1 MMVHPRPAK
10 IGQWSEPALKVLRE
24 RYLQPAGSG
33 KPGSPVDWETP
44 EDMCWRV
51 AQAIA
56 RAERTW
62 GASQADVR
70 QIASQFYD
78 LMVDGLFLPNSPT
91 IMNAGAE
98 NGLQYSACYVLP
110 VEDSIEG
117 IFEAI
122 KRAALIHQS
131 GGGTGMSFSRLR
143 PRNSPVRSS
152 GGSASGPVSF
162 MRVFD
167 AATQA
172 IKQGGKRR
180 GANMGVLRV
189 DHPDILEFVECKL
202 GGAITNFNISVAI
215 TDTFMQAL
223 EQDEEYDLLAQ
234 PGWPRPDGGR
244 YSGGETVGRLR
255 AGDVWERIV
264 QAAWRS
270 GDPGLMFLDT
280 VNFSPANPTPKLCQI
295 ESTNPCGEQ
304 SLPPNDACN
313 LGSINLARFADNKGL
328 LCWEELERVVRLAVR
343 FLDDV
348 IEVNPYPLPEIDAT
362 VKANRRIGL
371 GIMGWADLLFELGI
385 PYDSE
390 AALELADE
398 VMSFIQRIGHDES
411 ARLAEL
417 RGAFPNWPRSIYKD
431 DRPRR
436 NATITTI
443 APTGSVS
450 IIADCSS
457 GIEPAFAL
465 AFEHR
470 VKQPDGSERR
480 LAFVNPVFE
489 RLAKDQGWYSKEPS
503 HLTSRNGGDL
513 PSRLTSRNGGRDGK
527 SGCDGALSEALMAE
541 VARRGSVQGL
551 EGVPEEAQRVFV
563 IAHEIAPEWHVRMQA
578 AFQQH
583 VENGVSKTINLPNSA
598 TVDDVAAAYRLAY
611 DLGCRGITVFRDGC
625 KGEQVLNIGIKG
637 SGNQEIR
644 EVEGPG
650 MGDEGRVMSA
660 GETGA
665 EQLQLFPLVKPR
677 PQALQGTT
685 YRIGTPLGT
694 AFITVNENEDGE
706 PFEVFANVGKAGSD
720 TAAVA
725 EAVGLLISL
734 CLRLPS
740 SLSPR
745 ERLEAVVGQLSGIG
759 GGRPLGFGPRR
770 VRSLPDGLAQVLAE
784 HLAKWQTAD
793 GQWPIADSESPIADS
808 ESPIADSRWPIA
820 ENADHQPS
828 AIGHRP
834 PSADLCPEC
843 GQATLVTE
851 EGCLKCHT
859 CGYSEC

>member
-1 MMVHPRPAK
+1 MMVHTRPAK
-10 IGQWSEPALKVLRE
+10 IGQWSESALKVLRE
-24 RYLQPAGSG
+24 RYLQPVGSG
-33 KPGSPVDWETP
+33 ASGSPTAWEAP

-56 RAERTW
+56 RAERAW
-62 GASQADVR
+62 GAAEADVR

-78 LMVDGLFLPNSPT
+78 LMVDCLFLPNSPT

-223 EQDEEYDLLAQ
+223 EQDEEYDLVAQ
-234 PGWPRPDGGR
+234 PGWPRQDGGR

-280 VNFSPANPTPKLCQI
+280 VNFSPANPTPKLVQI

-313 LGSINLARFADNKGL
+313 LGSINLARFATSKGL

-411 ARLAEL
+411 ARLAEV

-480 LAFVNPVFE
+480 LSFVNPVFARMAE
-489 RLAKDQGWYSKEPS
+489 AQGWYSE
-503 HLTSRNGGDL
+503 N
-513 PSRLTSRNGGRDGK
+513 
-527 SGCDGALSEALMAE
+527 LMAE
-541 VARRGSVQGL
+541 VARQGSLQGL
-551 EGVPEEAQRVFV
+551 EGVPAEAQRVFV

-578 AFQQH
+578 AFQCH
-583 VENGVSKTINLPNSA
+583 VDNGVSKTINLPNSA

-625 KGEQVLNIGIKG
+625 KGEQVLNLGIRE
-637 SGNQEIR
+637 SGKQEIR
-644 EVEGPG
+644 DFEDRGTGDEGRG
-650 MGDEGRVMSA
+650 MGDEAPRTSSLIPHPSLPGSSGEA
-660 GETGA
+660 GV

-725 EAVGLLISL
+725 EAVGRLISL

-784 HLAKWQTAD
+784 HLAKWQ
-793 GQWPIADSESPIADS
+793 IAG
-808 ESPIADSRWPIA
+808 SRWQEAGGRGQEAGGRWQEAGGRGQEAGYRLA
-820 ENADHQPS
+820 ESQRLA
-828 AIGHRP
+828 

-859 CGYSEC
+859 CGYGEC

>member
-1 MMVHPRPAK
+1 
-10 IGQWSEPALKVLRE
+10 
-24 RYLQPAGSG
+24 
-33 KPGSPVDWETP
+33 
-44 EDMCWRV
+44 
-51 AQAIA
+51 
-56 RAERTW
+56 
-62 GASQADVR
+62 
-70 QIASQFYD
+70 
-78 LMVDGLFLPNSPT
+78 
-91 IMNAGAE
+91 
-98 NGLQYSACYVLP
+98 
-110 VEDSIEG
+110 
-117 IFEAI
+117 
-122 KRAALIHQS
+122 
-131 GGGTGMSFSRLR
+131 
-143 PRNSPVRSS
+143 
-152 GGSASGPVSF
+152 
-162 MRVFD
+162 
-167 AATQA
+167 
-172 IKQGGKRR
+172 
-180 GANMGVLRV
+180 
-189 DHPDILEFVECKL
+189 
-202 GGAITNFNISVAI
+202 
-215 TDTFMQAL
+215 
-223 EQDEEYDLLAQ
+223 
-234 PGWPRPDGGR
+234 
-244 YSGGETVGRLR
+244 
-255 AGDVWERIV
+255 
-264 QAAWRS
+264 
-270 GDPGLMFLDT
+270 
-280 VNFSPANPTPKLCQI
+280 
-295 ESTNPCGEQ
+295 
-304 SLPPNDACN
+304 
-313 LGSINLARFADNKGL
+313 
-328 LCWEELERVVRLAVR
+328 
-343 FLDDV
+343 
-348 IEVNPYPLPEIDAT
+348 
-362 VKANRRIGL
+362 
-371 GIMGWADLLFELGI
+371 
-385 PYDSE
+385 
-390 AALELADE
+390 
-398 VMSFIQRIGHDES
+398 
-411 ARLAEL
+411 
-417 RGAFPNWPRSIYKD
+417 
-431 DRPRR
+431 
-436 NATITTI
+436 
-443 APTGSVS
+443 
-450 IIADCSS
+450 
-457 GIEPAFAL
+457 
-465 AFEHR
+465 
-470 VKQPDGSERR
+470 
-480 LAFVNPVFE
+480 
-489 RLAKDQGWYSKEPS
+489 
-503 HLTSRNGGDL
+503 
-513 PSRLTSRNGGRDGK
+513 
-527 SGCDGALSEALMAE
+527 

-725 EAVGLLISL
+725 EAVGRLISL

>member
-1 MMVHPRPAK
+1 MMVRTRPAK
-10 IGQWSEPALKVLRE
+10 VGQWSEAALKVLRE
-24 RYLQPAGSG
+24 RYLQRDGAA
-33 KPGSPVDWETP
+33 WETP

-56 RAERTW
+56 QAERAW
-62 GASQADVR
+62 GVSEAEIHH
-70 QIASQFYD
+70 IAIRFYD
-78 LMVDGLFLPNSPT
+78 LMVDCLFLPNSPT
-91 IMNAGAE
+91 LMNAGAE

-131 GGGTGMSFSRLR
+131 GGGTGFAFARLR

-162 MRVFD
+162 MGVFD

-215 TDTFMQAL
+215 TDAFMQAL
-223 EQDEEYDLLAQ
+223 DPDEEYDLLAQ
-234 PGWPRPDGGR
+234 PGWPSGGLSHPLQSAWVGCDNPRPDGGR

-255 AGDVWERIV
+255 ARDVWEHIV

-304 SLPPNDACN
+304 ALPPNDACN
-313 LGSINLARFADNKGL
+313 LGSINLARFAMTDSRTSPIRIQSVREPVKTSRNDEGL
-328 LCWEELERVVRLAVR
+328 LHWDDLERVVRLAVR
-343 FLDDV
+343 FLDNV

-390 AALELADE
+390 VALELADE
-398 VMSFIQRIGHDES
+398 VMRFIQHIGHDES
-411 ARLAEL
+411 ARLAEG
-417 RGAFPNWPRSIYKD
+417 RGAFPNWPCSIYKD

-436 NATITTI
+436 NATVTTI

-465 AFEHR
+465 AYQHV
-470 VKQPDGSERR
+470 VKQPASPEGSERR
-480 LAFVNPVFE
+480 LSFVNPVFE
-489 RLAKDQGWYSKEPS
+489 RVARAQGW
-503 HLTSRNGGDL
+503 D
-513 PSRLTSRNGGRDGK
+513 
-527 SGCDGALSEALMAE
+527 DGASSEAILAE

-578 AFQQH
+578 AFQRH
-583 VENGVSKTINLPNSA
+583 VDNGVSKTINLPHFA

-625 KGEQVLNIGIKG
+625 KGEQVLNVGIKE
-637 SGNQEIR
+637 STVLSAQSEMPA
-644 EVEGPG
+644 VPEGRS
-650 MGDEGRVMSA
+650 GDE
-660 GETGA
+660 TGV

-725 EAVGLLISL
+725 EAVGRLISL

-740 SLSPR
+740 PLSPR

-759 GGRPLGFGPRR
+759 GGRPLGFGLRR

-784 HLAKWQTAD
+784 HLAKWQMAD
-793 GQWPIADSESPIADS
+793 GKLQ
-808 ESPIADSRWPIA
+808 IADSRWQEAGGRGQEAGYRLA
-820 ENADHQPS
+820 EGVQ
-828 AIGHRP
+828 RP
-834 PSADLCPEC
+834 ATSADLCPEC

>member
-1 MMVHPRPAK
+1 
-10 IGQWSEPALKVLRE
+10 
-24 RYLQPAGSG
+24 
-33 KPGSPVDWETP
+33 
-44 EDMCWRV
+44 
-51 AQAIA
+51 
-56 RAERTW
+56 
-62 GASQADVR
+62 
-70 QIASQFYD
+70 
-78 LMVDGLFLPNSPT
+78 
-91 IMNAGAE
+91 
-98 NGLQYSACYVLP
+98 
-110 VEDSIEG
+110 
-117 IFEAI
+117 
-122 KRAALIHQS
+122 
-131 GGGTGMSFSRLR
+131 
-143 PRNSPVRSS
+143 
-152 GGSASGPVSF
+152 
-162 MRVFD
+162 
-167 AATQA
+167 
-172 IKQGGKRR
+172 
-180 GANMGVLRV
+180 MGVLRV

-215 TDTFMQAL
+215 TDAFMQAL
-223 EQDEEYDLLAQ
+223 DQDEEYDLLAQ
-234 PGWPRPDGGR
+234 PGWPSGRLSHPLQSAWVGCDNLPPDGGR

-255 AGDVWERIV
+255 ARDVWEHIV

-280 VNFSPANPTPKLCQI
+280 VNFSPANPTPKLGQI
-295 ESTNPCGEQ
+295 EATNPCGEQ
-304 SLPPNDACN
+304 ALSPNDACN
-313 LGSINLARFADNKGL
+313 LGSINVARFADSKGL
-328 LCWEELERVVRLAVR
+328 LYWDELERVVRLAVR

-348 IEVNPYPLPEIDAT
+348 IAVNPYPLPEIDAT

-385 PYDSE
+385 AYDSE

-411 ARLAEL
+411 ARLAEV

-480 LAFVNPVFE
+480 LSFVNPVFE
-489 RLAKDQGWYSKEPS
+489 RMARAQGWYSE
-503 HLTSRNGGDL
+503 T
-513 PSRLTSRNGGRDGK
+513 
-527 SGCDGALSEALMAE
+527 LMAE

-551 EGVPEEAQRVFV
+551 ESVPEEAQRVFV

-583 VENGVSKTINLPNSA
+583 VDNGVSKTINLPNFA

-625 KGEQVLNIGIKG
+625 KGEQVLNVGIKEKSADQQIG
-637 SGNQEIR
+637 KSVEQESGESGNQEIR
-644 EVEGPG
+644 ESLVSSFVG
-650 MGDEGRVMSA
+650 SS
-660 GETGA
+660 GESGA
-665 EQLQLFPLVKPR
+665 EQLQLLPLVKPR
-677 PQALQGTT
+677 PQALPGLT

-725 EAVGLLISL
+725 EAVGRLISL

-740 SLSPR
+740 PLSPR

-759 GGRPLGFGPRR
+759 GGRPLGFGLRR

-784 HLAKWQTAD
+784 HLAKWQM
-793 GQWPIADSESPIADS
+793 ADSKLQ
-808 ESPIADSRWPIA
+808 IADSRWPIT